1 MSFTKE
7 GLRFSSYRDYYFHVC
22 GMCEHWAPV
31 KNEETGHYSGID
43 GTCTNSDSLHYE
55 EILGFDCMIGRRC
68 IKHEPT
74 LEACLLR
81 SV

>member
-31 KNEETGHYSGID
+31 KNEE
-43 GTCTNSDSLHYE
+43 
-55 EILGFDCMIGRRC
+55 ILGFDSMIGRRC
-68 IKHEPT
+68 VKHEPT